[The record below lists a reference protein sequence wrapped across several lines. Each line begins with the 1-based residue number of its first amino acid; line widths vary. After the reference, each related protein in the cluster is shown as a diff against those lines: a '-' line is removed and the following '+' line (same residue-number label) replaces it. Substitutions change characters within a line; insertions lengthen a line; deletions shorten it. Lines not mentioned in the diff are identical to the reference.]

1 MSGGDT
7 ATCLGTAWAALCSG
21 RALPTGLLCTAGLGA
36 RGCCTFVAVL
46 LLATKRDPWAFGS
59 WCSDGW
65 PHGQPVALCP
75 FWGCFLLRE
84 LCTPRC
90 CPSAGCHLVPEHP

>member
-1 MSGGDT
+1 MSRGDT

-21 RALPTGLLCTAGLGA
+21 RALPTGLLCRAGLGA

-46 LLATKRDPWAFGS
+46 FLGTKRDPWVFGS

-65 PHGQPVALCP
+65 PHSHPVACAL
-75 FWGCFLLRE
+75 FGAVS
-84 LCTPRC
+84 C
-90 CPSAGCHLVPEHP
+90 CRSSAPLVAAHQQDAI

>member
-21 RALPTGLLCTAGLGA
+21 RALPTGLLCTTGLGA

-46 LLATKRDPWAFGS
+46 LLGTKRDPWAFGS

-90 CPSAGCHLVPEHP
+90 CPSAGCHLVLEHP